1 MTTFPVSH
9 LREAQKLTADVTVD
23 LFQISLVTAPLV
35 FRFKNNDTKTWQ
47 GVVYEGIACQMPGD
61 RRSSDD
67 EEGRPTLR
75 VMNPAGIFNKPAID
89 GMLDRAIV
97 TRKTVLREHLD
108 GDVNIFVQRMW
119 YVERVKELISGQV
132 LGLELR
138 AMTDLPNFQLPV
150 RQFIP
155 PDFPTVS
162 L

>member
-1 MTTFPVSH
+1 MSYPIEH
-9 LREAQKLTADVTVD
+9 LQEAQKLTADAEVD
-23 LFQISLVTAPLV
+23 LFTITLVSAPLV
-35 FRFKNNDTKTWQ
+35 FRFKNNDTVTWQ
-47 GVVYEGIACQMPGD
+47 GYVYEGMGCSMPGD
-61 RRSSDD
+61 RRSADE

-75 VMNPAGIFNKPAID
+75 VMNPAGIFNKPAMD
-89 GMLDRAIV
+89 GMLDRAII

-108 GDVNIFVQRMW
+108 ANVNIFIQRMW

-138 AMTDLPNFQLPV
+138 SMTDLPNFQLPV

-155 PDFPTVS
+155 PEFPTVS